1 MAQAG
6 LNLEPQ
12 LGNRSKLSACT
23 SEYRV
28 QHDDVNDTADTAC
41 DETVSDFEGYMSL
54 WSGLW
59 MAKN

>member
-12 LGNRSKLSACT
+12 LANRSKLSVCT

-28 QHDDVNDTADTAC
+28 QNDDANDTADTAS
-41 DETVSDFEGYMSL
+41 DETVSDFEEHMSL
-54 WSGLW
+54 
-59 MAKN
+59 